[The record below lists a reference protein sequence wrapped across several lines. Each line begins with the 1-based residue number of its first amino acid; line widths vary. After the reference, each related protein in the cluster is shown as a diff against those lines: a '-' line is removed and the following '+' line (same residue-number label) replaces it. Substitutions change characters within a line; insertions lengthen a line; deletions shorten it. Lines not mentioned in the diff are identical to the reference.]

1 MKKKHIEF
9 LLILLSIDQITKY
22 IAFYTISFHD
32 EINVL
37 GDTIYLMNAQNYGT
51 AFGIVEGHMFSVFI
65 ITVLSLILLYS
76 FYHHTSEHDHLSIMG
91 IILMMSGLIGN
102 FLDRLFLGFV
112 RDFIGI
118 SLFGGDIILNIA
130 DLFLWIGLFMI
141 VYSELKDL
149 QENYKRKKDKK

>member
-76 FYHHTSEHDHLSIMG
+76 FYHHTGENDRFSIMG

>member
-149 QENYKRKKDKK
+149 QANYKRKKDKK

>member
-76 FYHHTSEHDHLSIMG
+76 FYHHTGEKDRFSIMG
-91 IILMMSGLIGN
+91 IIWMMSGLIGN

-112 RDFIGI
+112 RDFIGV

-149 QENYKRKKDKK
+149 QANYKRKKDKK